1 MADGVTMS
9 SRQSPHPRLAFV
21 LRLAVCLF
29 TAAAATGPIAI
40 VHAQPAVSQAK
51 AGTPAR
57 TAARDL
63 PDAPAAP
70 ICTSAARKYRRLA
83 SRMSRGI
90 TAALRGRVSVVGLTA
105 ADARTHITCKLHPW
119 WTFHSASVVK
129 VIILGALLHELEAE
143 HRALTPEEVT
153 LTQAMI
159 TQSSNSAATAL
170 WDEVG
175 MRNLQRF
182 LNLAKMKHTQLGE
195 DGFWGLTLVTA
206 HDELLLLNLLT
217 TKNSVLRG
225 PSRAYA
231 LHLMAHVIPSQ
242 RWGVPAGAPAKVT
255 VHVKNGWLPDTGGWV
270 INSIGAFTG
279 HGRDYKIVVLTRDN
293 PSMTYGVDTVQGVA
307 EVINRDLNPGVT
319 AVIPPSEPYP
329 SWGIPDEQIPAL
341 PGRP

>member
-1 MADGVTMS
+1 MS
-9 SRQSPHPRLAFV
+9 SRQSSHPRSAFV
-21 LRLAVCLF
+21 LRLAVCLV

-40 VHAQPAVSQAK
+40 VHAEPAVSQAR
-51 AGTPAR
+51 AGTHAR

-63 PDAPAAP
+63 PDAPPAP

-90 TAALRGRVSVVGLTA
+90 TAALRGQVSVVGLTA
-105 ADARTHITCKLHPW
+105 SDPRTRITCKLHPW
-119 WTFHSASVVK
+119 WTFHSASIVK

-143 HRALTPEEVT
+143 HRGLTPQEVT
-153 LTQAMI
+153 LTHAMI

-206 HDELLLLNLLT
+206 HDELILLNLLT
-217 TKNSVLRG
+217 TRNSVLHG
-225 PSRAYA
+225 PSRSYA

-242 RWGVPAGAPAKVT
+242 RWGVPAGAPANVT

-293 PSMTYGVDTVQGVA
+293 PDMTYGVDTVQGVA

-319 AVIPPSEPYP
+319 AVIPPSRPYP

-341 PGRP
+341 PDRA